1 MGKKTVSVVMCTYNG
16 EKYLREQMD
25 SILAQTYPI
34 HEIIVCDDCSTD
46 GTMNILQEYATKFPF
61 IKVHRNT
68 RNKGCNQIF
77 HDIFY
82 QVSKKV
88 DYIAISDQDDIWFP
102 EKIGKL
108 VQLIEKEEG
117 YNLCFSDIISSPT
130 YSRQQTKD
138 YLPLPFTAES
148 LFFRDNIPGHAML
161 IKRTFIENLKPW
173 SGMTFYY
180 DWWLAMNAAL
190 TDSIIKCKEPLSWH
204 RIHSASVITTVGRKL
219 SKHKPHSPIAPYV
232 YGTYNFFKLRN
243 TESFKCFYNNIYEKT
258 SPTHHPILHQITKLF
273 NSHNPLDLLRLCF
286 VCMKHRKQIY
296 PHPHKGK
303 GSIFALRGFFSPFI
317 CTYYNIQFYNTET
330 EHNSQLNKKQK

>member
-1 MGKKTVSVVMCTYNG
+1 ML
-16 EKYLREQMD
+16 LRHHLFPNLLSSANQR
-25 SILAQTYPI
+25 LPPI
-34 HEIIVCDDCSTD
+34 ALYRRV
-46 GTMNILQEYATKFPF
+46 P
-61 IKVHRNT
+61 V
-68 RNKGCNQIF
+68 
-77 HDIFY
+77 
-82 QVSKKV
+82 
-88 DYIAISDQDDIWFP
+88 
-102 EKIGKL
+102 
-108 VQLIEKEEG
+108 
-117 YNLCFSDIISSPT
+117 
-130 YSRQQTKD
+130 
-138 YLPLPFTAES
+138 
-148 LFFRDNIPGHAML
+148 FRDNIPGHAML